1 LIKKIKKKLDL
12 TKTKKTK
19 AIRVILKTI
28 EKIVE
33 NRKKNWRM
41 KQKKNYKNKQ
51 VSSDKPSKPGL
62 ISQTH
67 NPLSSTSGFN
77 QETQYFTILMSND
90 EIAKKI
96 IKQKNSR

>member
-1 LIKKIKKKLDL
+1 MRKKIK
-12 TKTKKTK
+12 
-19 AIRVILKTI
+19 
-28 EKIVE
+28 EW
-33 NRKKNWRM
+33 N
-41 KQKKNYKNKQ
+41 KKNYKNKQ
-51 VSSDKPSKPGL
+51 ANSDKPSKLGL

>member
-1 LIKKIKKKLDL
+1 MRKKL
-12 TKTKKTK
+12 
-19 AIRVILKTI
+19 
-28 EKIVE
+28 
-33 NRKKNWRM
+33 KNET
-41 KQKKNYKNKQ
+41 KKNYKNKQ
-51 VSSDKPSKPGL
+51 ANSDKPSKPGL

-67 NPLSSTSGFN
+67 NPLSSTSRFN